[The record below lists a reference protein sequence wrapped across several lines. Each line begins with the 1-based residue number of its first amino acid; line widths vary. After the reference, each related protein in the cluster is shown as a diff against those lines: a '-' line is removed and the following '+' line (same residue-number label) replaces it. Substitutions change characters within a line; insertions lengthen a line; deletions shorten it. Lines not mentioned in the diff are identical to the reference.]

1 MERAKTARSMG
12 PEVEKTHS
20 GAEGKGVRPSLPSLC
35 SPTPSPLTS
44 HPHLLLPGI
53 FPSPSSLPCP
63 SPTLLGLFSH
73 LCGGGGRGGG
83 SQEQVSSLQHNLG
96 PFPFRYRQ
104 LCLSSR
110 GGGDSGPAFEGG
122 TVRGSGH
129 VGAAGALASHLG
141 CAAAEL
147 ASRVASRYVA
157 PRDVGSGLVAGAGL
171 DETGTLS
178 PCHWRRGTPVSPGY
192 PDWLLF
198 RPRWVS
204 QVEGLP
210 GLSICLPLSSRQ
222 TEHLSISADPLCP
235 CLWSNGGSGQSSAL
249 GHYGPASGFCQALV
263 SVALPCVF

>member
-20 GAEGKGVRPSLPSLC
+20 GAGGKGVRSSLPSFC
-35 SPTPSPLTS
+35 SPTPSPLTNR
-44 HPHLLLPGI
+44 PHLLLPGI

-63 SPTLLGLFSH
+63 SPTFLCLFSH

-83 SQEQVSSLQHNLG
+83 SQEQVSSLQHNPG
-96 PFPFRYRQ
+96 PVPFRYTQ

-110 GGGDSGPAFEGG
+110 GGGGDSGPRRLKEAQP
-122 TVRGSGH
+122 
-129 VGAAGALASHLG
+129 GALGMWVRQVPWPLTWAVLQLSWQAGWLLG
-141 CAAAEL
+141 MWL
-147 ASRVASRYVA
+147 LGTWDR
-157 PRDVGSGLVAGAGL
+157 GLVAGAGL

-198 RPRWVS
+198 RPRWVL

-222 TEHLSISADPLCP
+222 TEHLSNLS
-235 CLWSNGGSGQSSAL
+235 
-249 GHYGPASGFCQALV
+249 
-263 SVALPCVF
+263 